1 MGSVFRA
8 LMNLPLFKSVLR
20 PVTRVIVGVIA
31 IPIFRFIMRRVFRLQ
46 DLDDE
51 LEKDLEQW
59 FRGALLL
66 LAASA
71 NMEHLLFSWME
82 RLDWMDRMDW
92 LTMGLRLMLAIGVIE
107 AMPDQEL
114 FAVIHPGPP
123 KIKPGRSFFRE
134 FWRLKWKFAKGL
146 VCQHLNRL
154 SPVLAMMCAIVGAE
168 LPDLIQARETVTQN
182 STMLNWAIVQPIGA
196 AGAPQN
202 AMAATLLADN
212 AAEIQD
218 MATDYRDYR
227 RHWERWMVGWVCY
240 LMAITQYLII
250 GLVTS
255 RDRAMDVLSEF
266 DRAVAQRRQELIEE
280 FQLSVP
286 QTSAAGTTPGGS
298 TTPAD
303 SQVGDAAAAAPD
315 TAATERSSVAEDA
328 GSGGSERGT
337 SATSGEDGA
346 PRD

>member
-1 MGSVFRA
+1 
-8 LMNLPLFKSVLR
+8 MNLPLFKSVLR
-20 PVTRVIVGVIA
+20 PITRVIVGVIA
-31 IPIFRFIMRRVFRLQ
+31 IPVFRFFMRKIFRLQ

-71 NMEHLLFSWME
+71 NMEHLLFGWMD

-123 KIKPGRSFFRE
+123 KIKPGKSFIVE
-134 FWRLKWKFAKGL
+134 FWRKKWAFLKGML
-146 VCQHLNRL
+146 CQHLNRS
-154 SPVLAMMCAIVGAE
+154 SPVLAMMTAIVGAQ
-168 LPDLIQARETVTQN
+168 LPTEPV
-182 STMLNWAIVQPIGA
+182 
-196 AGAPQN
+196 
-202 AMAATLLADN
+202 
-212 AAEIQD
+212 E
-218 MATDYRDYR
+218 DYQRLK
-227 RHWERWMVGWVCY
+227 ERWIVGWVCY
-240 LMAITQYLII
+240 LLAITQYLII

-280 FQLSVP
+280 FHLTGKESERVD
-286 QTSAAGTTPGGS
+286 TSAPGTSGTGP
-298 TTPAD
+298 PAD
-303 SQVGDAAAAAPD
+303 SANEPPIDAD
-315 TAATERSSVAEDA
+315 SD
-328 GSGGSERGT
+328 
-337 SATSGEDGA
+337 
-346 PRD
+346 